1 MLLARTLLLLL
12 AFVLLSPSAWAQETR
27 DIQILVDGTPRRALL
42 VNNFGPG
49 QAVGLSNTNAN
60 SSNRARARS
69 MSDSLL
75 DGD

>member
-1 MLLARTLLLLL
+1 MLLARALLLLL

-49 QAVGLSNTNAN
+49 QAVPVIIVILAFNFLGDGLRDA
-60 SSNRARARS
+60 A
-69 MSDSLL
+69 DPY
-75 DGD
+75 G